1 MKTVKEIEKAFKDK
15 LEPHYEMLDHII
27 DDVIRTKVSEK
38 QFKFYDA
45 CRFKLKSIW
54 YILKRIEELDNEYK
68 DYLLLCKS
76 NNALGEL
83 PLTKKKI
90 GARNT
95 ICIFPFSKR

>member
-76 NNALGEL
+76 NNALESPFNKKDWGEKYDL
-83 PLTKKKI
+83 Y
-90 GARNT
+90 
-95 ICIFPFSKR
+95 FPFSKR